1 MFPRER
7 PRRLR
12 HKDSIRRMVEETQL
26 LAANLVYPL
35 FIVEGTGIRQEID
48 SMPGVFRLSA
58 DQAVAEV
65 GMARSLGIRAVL
77 LFGIPNRK
85 DPEGSSSWAEDG
97 AVQVAVR
104 MLLEKH
110 PDIYVITDV
119 CLCEYT
125 DHGHCGLVEDGTIA
139 NDPTL
144 DLLARQALSH
154 ARAGAHMVAPSDMM
168 DGRVGR
174 IRDAL
179 DADGFSD
186 VSIMSYAVKYASAFY
201 GPFREAARSAPV
213 FGDRRGY
220 QMNPANS
227 REALREVRL
236 DVAEGAD
243 VVMVKPAMPCLDII
257 TRVRDEVD
265 VPVAAYQVSGE
276 FAMIR
281 AAGKNG
287 WLNEDAVVLE
297 SLLAARRAGASL
309 VMTYFAPLAAR
320 LLET

>member
-1 MFPRER
+1 
-7 PRRLR
+7 
-12 HKDSIRRMVEETQL
+12 MVEETQL